1 MKIVTKRV
9 GEAAAV
15 SEVEKLE
22 LKDMQAIVDG
32 LIQPIYLDDIICW
45 CNEESKLLGMDVNIA
60 LTETYAGEII
70 DTVHGDVFFTNAV
83 EGEEGLNTGQIQSL
97 LERLNDGIRT
107 FARSDFHQVPIL
119 VI

>member
-1 MKIVTKRV
+1 MKIITKRV
-9 GEAAAV
+9 GEAAVV
-15 SEVEKLE
+15 SDVEKLE
-22 LKDMQAIVDG
+22 LEDMQELVHG
-32 LIQPIYLDDIICW
+32 LIQPIYMDDIICW
-45 CNEESKLLGMDVNIA
+45 CNDEGKLRGMDVNLA

-70 DTVHGDVFFTNAV
+70 DTVHGDVFFTGAE
-83 EGEEGLNTGQIQSL
+83 EGEEGLNACQIQSL